1 MTDQQNL
8 PNKIPVFP
16 LSNFI
21 FFPKT
26 SVPLNIF
33 EPRYLQM
40 VNDVIKKDRLFGM
53 IQPKKTKELFK
64 YSKNQKVPLYSIG
77 CLGKIKNFSETED
90 GRIVLII
97 SGICRFK
104 IISEIETEKM
114 YRIFDVDYKEF
125 SSDLIEKENSKDQN
139 LEKILI
145 NFKNF
150 FKKKGYSI
158 NWDEIKKQ
166 NFGQTIDTLSMI
178 SPFTLEEKQT
188 LLETKLIEER
198 IRKLSKIT
206 EIYSK
211 DNFNIKTL
219 Q

>member
-8 PNKIPVFP
+8 PTKIPVFP

-40 VNDVIKKDRLFGM
+40 VNDSIKKDHFFGM
-53 IQPKKTKELFK
+53 VQPKKIRKNFK
-64 YSKNQKVPLYSIG
+64 QKNTPLYSIG

-90 GRIVLII
+90 GRIILII
-97 SGICRFK
+97 NGVCRFK
-104 IISEIETEKM
+104 IISEIKTEKM
-114 YRIFDVDYKEF
+114 YRIFNVDYSEF
-125 SSDLIEKENSKDQN
+125 NLDLIEKENSKHKN

-145 NFKNF
+145 NFKTFLN
-150 FKKKGYSI
+150 KKGYAI
-158 NWDEIKKQ
+158 NWDQIEKQ

-188 LLETKLIEER
+188 LLETKLIDER
-198 IRKLSKIT
+198 IKKLSKIT

-211 DNFNIKTL
+211 DDFGIKTL

>member
-8 PNKIPVFP
+8 PTKIPVFP

-26 SVPLNIF
+26 SVQLNIF
-33 EPRYLQM
+33 ETRYLQM
-40 VNDVIKKDRLFGM
+40 VNDSIKKDHFFGM
-53 IQPKKTKELFK
+53 IQPKKIKKDFK
-64 YSKNQKVPLYSIG
+64 QKNIPLYSIG
-77 CLGKIKNFSETED
+77 CLGKIKNFSKTED

-97 SGICRFK
+97 NGVCRFK
-104 IISEIETEKM
+104 IISEIKTEKM
-114 YRIFDVDYKEF
+114 YRIFNVDYSEF
-125 SSDLIEKENSKDQN
+125 NLDLIEKENSKHKN

-145 NFKNF
+145 NFKTFLN
-150 FKKKGYSI
+150 KKGYSI
-158 NWDEIKKQ
+158 NWEEIEKQ

-188 LLETKLIEER
+188 LLETKLIDER
-198 IRKLSKIT
+198 IKKLSKIT

-211 DNFNIKTL
+211 DDFGIKTL

>member
-8 PNKIPVFP
+8 PTKIPVFP

-40 VNDVIKKDRLFGM
+40 VNDSIKKDHFFGM
-53 IQPKKTKELFK
+53 IQPKKIKKDFK
-64 YSKNQKVPLYSIG
+64 QKNIPLYSIG

-90 GRIVLII
+90 GRIILII
-97 SGICRFK
+97 NGICRFK
-104 IISEIETEKM
+104 IISEIKTEKM
-114 YRIFDVDYKEF
+114 YRIFNVDYSEF
-125 SSDLIEKENSKDQN
+125 NLDLIKKENPKHKN

-145 NFKNF
+145 NFKTFLN
-150 FKKKGYSI
+150 KKGYSI
-158 NWDEIKKQ
+158 NWGEIEKQ

-188 LLETKLIEER
+188 LLETKLIDER
-198 IRKLSKIT
+198 IKKLSKIT

-211 DNFNIKTL
+211 DDFGIKTL

>member
-8 PNKIPVFP
+8 PTKIPVFP

-33 EPRYLQM
+33 ETRYLQM
-40 VNDVIKKDRLFGM
+40 VNDSIKKDHFFGM
-53 IQPKKTKELFK
+53 IQPKKIKKDFK
-64 YSKNQKVPLYSIG
+64 QKNIPLYSIG
-77 CLGKIKNFSETED
+77 CLGKIKNFSKTED

-97 SGICRFK
+97 NGVCRFK
-104 IISEIETEKM
+104 IISEIKTEKM
-114 YRIFDVDYKEF
+114 YRIFNVDYSEF
-125 SSDLIEKENSKDQN
+125 NLDLIEKENSKHKN

-145 NFKNF
+145 NFKTFLN
-150 FKKKGYSI
+150 KKGYSI
-158 NWDEIKKQ
+158 NWEEIEKQ

-188 LLETKLIEER
+188 LLETKLIDER
-198 IRKLSKIT
+198 IKKLSKIT

-211 DNFNIKTL
+211 DDFGIKTL

>member
-8 PNKIPVFP
+8 PTKIPVFP

-40 VNDVIKKDRLFGM
+40 VNDSIKKDHFFGM
-53 IQPKKTKELFK
+53 VQPKKIRKNFK
-64 YSKNQKVPLYSIG
+64 QKNTPLYSIG

-90 GRIVLII
+90 GRIILII
-97 SGICRFK
+97 NGVCRFK
-104 IISEIETEKM
+104 IISEIKTEKM
-114 YRIFDVDYKEF
+114 YRIFNVDYSEF
-125 SSDLIEKENSKDQN
+125 NLDLIEKENSKHKN

-145 NFKNF
+145 NFKTFLN
-150 FKKKGYSI
+150 KKGYSI
-158 NWDEIKKQ
+158 NWEEIEKQ

-188 LLETKLIEER
+188 LLETKLIDER
-198 IRKLSKIT
+198 IKKLSKIT

-211 DNFNIKTL
+211 DDFGIKTL

>member
-8 PNKIPVFP
+8 PTKIPVFP

-40 VNDVIKKDRLFGM
+40 VNDSIKKDHFFGM
-53 IQPKKTKELFK
+53 VQPKKIRKNFK
-64 YSKNQKVPLYSIG
+64 QKNTPLYSIG

-90 GRIVLII
+90 GRIILII
-97 SGICRFK
+97 NGVCRFK
-104 IISEIETEKM
+104 IISEIKTEKM
-114 YRIFDVDYKEF
+114 YRIFNVDYSEF
-125 SSDLIEKENSKDQN
+125 NLDLIEKENFKHKN

-145 NFKNF
+145 NFKTFLN
-150 FKKKGYSI
+150 KKGYAI
-158 NWDEIKKQ
+158 NWDQIEKQ

-188 LLETKLIEER
+188 LLETKLIDER
-198 IRKLSKIT
+198 IKKLSKIT

-211 DNFNIKTL
+211 DDFGIKTL

>member
-8 PNKIPVFP
+8 PTKIPVFP

-40 VNDVIKKDRLFGM
+40 VNDSIKKDHFFGM
-53 IQPKKTKELFK
+53 IQPKKIKKDFK
-64 YSKNQKVPLYSIG
+64 QKNIPLYSIG

-90 GRIVLII
+90 GRIILII
-97 SGICRFK
+97 NGICRFK
-104 IISEIETEKM
+104 IISEIKTEKM
-114 YRIFDVDYKEF
+114 YRIFNVDYSEF
-125 SSDLIEKENSKDQN
+125 NLDLIKKENPKHKN

-145 NFKNF
+145 NFKTFLN
-150 FKKKGYSI
+150 KKGYSI
-158 NWDEIKKQ
+158 NWDEIEKQ

-188 LLETKLIEER
+188 LLETKLIDER
-198 IRKLSKIT
+198 IKKLSKIT

-211 DNFNIKTL
+211 DDFGIKTL